1 MKNRYR
7 NLFLLFGIL
16 AIVIML
22 CTMDMDYSDIWE
34 NVKRIGFWFPVIMLL
49 WFFVY
54 LINTCSGTTV
64 NIASLSGRS
73 VSCRSQ
79 VLP

>member
-34 NVKRIGFWFPVIMLL
+34 NVKRIAFGFL
-49 WFFVY
+49 
-54 LINTCSGTTV
+54 
-64 NIASLSGRS
+64 
-73 VSCRSQ
+73 
-79 VLP
+79 